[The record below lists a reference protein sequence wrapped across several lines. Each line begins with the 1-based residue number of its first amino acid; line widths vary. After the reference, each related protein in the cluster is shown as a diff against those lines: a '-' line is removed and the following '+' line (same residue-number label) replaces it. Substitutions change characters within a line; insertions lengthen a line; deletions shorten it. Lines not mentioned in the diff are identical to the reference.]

1 MSEEK
6 RIKIILD
13 CDPGHDD
20 AVAILLAAGS
30 PKIELLGITT
40 ESGNQTIDKTTRNA
54 LNVLQWI
61 GRGDIP
67 VYRGCERPMV
77 RAKITAGDIHGE
89 TGLDGP
95 VFPPLE
101 LKLQEKHAV
110 NYIVD
115 TLTAAK
121 EPITMV
127 TTGPMTNLGMALRM
141 RPAIAEKIERIV
153 LMGGSYQNGN
163 VTPAA
168 EFNIL
173 CDPEAA
179 FACFTCGRP
188 IYMMGLDITRK
199 VLCTPDV
206 VERMRKISNR
216 ASDLFVDLMAHFC
229 RTQKEIFGFPGGP
242 LHDPCTMVWLL
253 DPSIITLKPMHATID
268 ISHGESY
275 GRTNCDFFNYQKKP
289 LNAHVAV
296 AVDVDRYW
304 DLIEEELRRYDG

>member
-1 MSEEK
+1 MSD
-6 RIKIILD
+6 ITKIILD

-20 AVAILLAAGS
+20 AVAIMLAAGS

-40 ESGNQTIDKTTRNA
+40 ESGNQTIEKTSRNA
-54 LNVLQWI
+54 LKVLQWI

-67 VYRGCERPMV
+67 VYMGCKGPMV
-77 RAKITAGDIHGE
+77 REKMTAADIHGE

-95 VFPPLE
+95 AFPE
-101 LKLQEKHAV
+101 ITLKLQEKHAV
-110 NYIVD
+110 QYIVE
-115 TLTAAK
+115 TLMASD

-127 TTGPMTNLGMALRM
+127 TTGPMTNLGMAIRM
-141 RPAIAEKIERIV
+141 EPAIVEKIDKIV

-168 EFNIL
+168 EFNII

-179 FACFTCGRP
+179 YVCFTCGRP
-188 IYMMGLDITRK
+188 VYMMGLDITRK
-199 VLCTPDV
+199 VLCVPEV
-206 VERMRKISNR
+206 VERMKKIGNK

-242 LHDPCTMVWLL
+242 LHDPCTIVWLIAP
-253 DPSIITLKPMHATID
+253 DVIALKPMHTTID
-268 ISHGESY
+268 ISRGESY

-289 LNAHVAV
+289 INSNVAV
-296 AVDVDRYW
+296 AVDVERYW
-304 DLIEEELRRYDG
+304 DVIEEELRRYGA